1 MNQYYAHKSNAGN
14 LQPLTEHLAQ
24 TEDLAGQFAAAFQSE
39 QHGRIIGKYHDI
51 GKASTGFE
59 KRLLHNGKKVDHSTL
74 GAQILSETGMRALAY
89 PIAGHHAG
97 LADYG
102 SDTSPDESVLARRL
116 LKQVERS
123 SASQAFANSTVL
135 LPDPPLSISHG
146 SITFSLAFWVRMLFS
161 CLTDAD
167 WLDTEAFMSE
177 GQIKRG
183 SFASLADM
191 SDWFE
196 ADIERFSKPT
206 THVHH
211 IRNSILDACIKA
223 AQWQPGIYSLTVPTG
238 GGKTIAS
245 MAFALFHALT
255 HQESHGFRRIIY
267 CLPYTS
273 ILEQNGKVFAG
284 ILGKRNVLM
293 HYADALFQEGWESDE
308 DDLDKKRLATE
319 NWDHPLIVTTN
330 VQFFESLFGNKP
342 SKCRKLHNI
351 AGSIIVLDEAQM
363 LPRDYLTPS
372 VWALEELCRNYGCTV
387 LLMSATQPAITR
399 FLRSKETPKEINPDV
414 KGTFNA
420 LRRVQIRHLGDITM
434 EEIAAKING
443 SKQALCIVNTKRRA
457 KKLYDMLKQDE
468 GCFHLSTLML
478 PEDRTETL
486 NTIRSRLAEGLPCRV
501 ISTSLVEAGV
511 DLDFPAG
518 FREETGLDSI
528 IQAAGRVNREGSRKA
543 KDSFL
548 YVFRAAGEKVQEGVL
563 QMARVTQ
570 MVFDQFEDVTSPEA
584 IHAYFELLFHVR
596 EPLMDKKK
604 ILEMLDDE
612 FGIAIPFA
620 TIAREYKLIENDMLG
635 VFIPIDDQAENIA
648 AALQRGESS
657 RELLRQIGQ
666 YSIQVWPYEC
676 EALEMAG
683 VLSSVPGNDRLGI
696 LENLIWYDL
705 KTGLKIPEYTK
716 GGLALFDS

>member
-1 MNQYYAHKSNAGN
+1 MDTYYAHRSEDGR
-14 LQPLTEHLAQ
+14 LQPLTEHLEQ

-39 QHGRIIGKYHDI
+39 QHGRIVGKYHDI

-59 KRLLHNGKKVDHSTL
+59 RRLLHNGKKVDHSTL
-74 GAQILSETGMRALAY
+74 GAQILSEAGMRALAY

-102 SDTSPDESVLARRL
+102 SETSPDDSVLARRL
-116 LKQVERS
+116 LKQVEQS
-123 SASQAFANSTVL
+123 PASRAFANNAVL

-167 WLDTEAFMSE
+167 WLDTEDFMSK

-183 SFASLADM
+183 SFASLAEM
-191 SDWFE
+191 SALFKKH
-196 ADIERFSKPT
+196 IQRFSNPT
-206 THVHH
+206 THVHR

-223 AQWQPGIYSLTVPTG
+223 AQWTPGIYSLTVPTG

-245 MAFALFHALT
+245 MAFALFHALA
-255 HQESHGFRRIIY
+255 HQKSQNFRRIIY

-273 ILEQNGKVFAG
+273 ILEQNGKVFEDIMG
-284 ILGKRNVLM
+284 QRNVLM
-293 HYADALFQEGWESDE
+293 HYADAMFREGRETDE
-308 DDLDKKRLATE
+308 DDLDEKRLATE

-363 LPRDYLTPS
+363 LPRDYLKPS

-387 LLMSATQPAITR
+387 LLMSATQPGLAR
-399 FLRSKETPKEINPDV
+399 FLRSKAAPREINPQV
-414 KGTFNA
+414 KATFDA
-420 LRRVQIRHLGDITM
+420 LRRVQIRHLGEQSLEDIAGV
-434 EEIAAKING
+434 IHKN
-443 SKQALCIVNTKRRA
+443 KQALCIVNTKRRA
-457 KKLYDMLKQDE
+457 KKLFDLLKQVE

-486 NTIRSRLAEGLPCRV
+486 NTIRNRLAEGLPCRV

-511 DLDFPAG
+511 DLDFPVG

-528 IQAAGRVNREGSRKA
+528 IQAAGRVNREGSREA

-548 YVFRAAGEKVQEGVL
+548 YVFRAAGEKVQAGIL
-563 QMARVTQ
+563 QMARITQ
-570 MVFDQFEDVTSPEA
+570 LIFSQFEDVTSPEA
-584 IHAYFELLFHVR
+584 IRAYFEQLFHIR
-596 EPLMDKKK
+596 EPLLDNKK
-604 ILEMLDDE
+604 LLDMLDDE
-612 FGIAIPFA
+612 YGIAIPFA
-620 TIAREYKLIENDMLG
+620 TIARAYKLIENDMLG
-635 VFIPIDDQAENIA
+635 VFIPINDKTENIA
-648 AALQRGESS
+648 AALRRGESS
-657 RELLRQIGQ
+657 RELLRQLGQ
-666 YSIQVWPYEC
+666 FTIQVWPYEY

-683 VLSSVPGNDRLGI
+683 VLSSLPGHDRLGI
-696 LENLIWYDL
+696 LENLDWYNPI
-705 KTGLKIPEYTK
+705 TGLKIPEFTK
-716 GGLALFDS
+716 GGLALFDT